1 LALVAVA
8 ALSAAL
14 AAAALKPPTA
24 LAWQPGPAKY
34 GVGER
39 ANVPVKAR
47 DGTVL
52 RANVY
57 YPTNK
62 RNGREASGVFPV
74 ILTQTPYGK
83 DDAKN
88 AGSGSLGQLSGYNP
102 YLVRRGYIDVIA
114 DVRGTGGSTGQWGFF
129 DPVQG
134 RDGATLVNWAAKLAH
149 ADGKVG
155 LYGASY
161 MGINQFETAADAGS
175 RHVKAIFPIIAGNDI
190 YRDTAFAGG
199 FPDIEFGAFYLG
211 MTAALNV
218 VLPFEE
224 HNQNLPT
231 ALADHVRDL
240 KTFDINLL
248 ESIETGGSR
257 AYDESY
263 WQARNPVRYI
273 PQIVRDHIPAF
284 LIGGWYDLFQ
294 RGELLNYS
302 SFQNAFRHRPVLA
315 PMSRTQRVTS
325 RYQLIQGPWY
335 HVTAGQGL
343 DYHGL
348 GMDGVA
354 LAWFDHWL
362 KGINTGITATRTPLH
377 LEDLATS
384 KWYSA
389 SRNPLNQ
396 ATPKTYYLHPN
407 GGLSPSKPPRSSQ
420 PDKLVFTGLE
430 VPCSQAADQWG
441 AGLPQ
446 LVLDYFHAGD
456 PCVSN
461 DHVSPLGPGTRN
473 YLTKPFKRA
482 TTLAGPIGATLYATS
497 TTPDTEWVVHVWDVA
512 PGGSARSL
520 TEGLLEGNQR
530 ALDSA
535 RSWYGPGRRPLLP
548 YHRYTRSSRR
558 PVVPGQVTRYDVE
571 IFPTFDTL
579 KRGHRLRITIETADF
594 PHALP
599 TITQGPGLIGGVY
612 GLEHSRAHP
621 SSVELPLIPGTRGLH
636 PISKGPLP

>member
-1 LALVAVA
+1 LALF
-8 ALSAAL
+8 ALAAL
-14 AAAALKPPTA
+14 AAAFAATALKAPAA
-24 LAWQPGPAKY
+24 LAWQPGPARY

-39 ANVPVKAR
+39 SNVPVKTR

-52 RANVY
+52 RVNVY
-57 YPTNK
+57 YPTDK
-62 RNGREASGVFPV
+62 STGHEAKGAFPV

-83 DDAKN
+83 DDAKY
-88 AGSGSLGQLSGYNP
+88 AGSSSLGQLSGYNP
-102 YLVRRGYIDVIA
+102 YLVQRGYIDVIA
-114 DVRGTGGSTGQWGFF
+114 DVRGTGGSTGRWGFF
-129 DPVQG
+129 DPAQG
-134 RDGATLVNWAAKLAH
+134 RDGATLSNWAATLPH

-155 LYGASY
+155 LFGASY
-161 MGINQFETAADAGS
+161 MGINQFETAADSGS

-199 FPDIEFGAFYLG
+199 FPDVEFGAFYLG

-224 HNQNLPT
+224 GNQNLPT

-240 KTFDINLL
+240 KSFDIKLL
-248 ESIETGGSR
+248 QSIETGGPR
-257 AYDESY
+257 AYDQSY

-273 PQIVRDHIPAF
+273 PRIVRDHIPAF

-302 SFQNAFRHRPVLA
+302 SFQNAFDHRPLLA
-315 PMSRTQRVTS
+315 PMGATQRVTP

-348 GMDGVA
+348 DMDGVA

-362 KGINTGITATRTPLH
+362 KGLNTGITATRTPLH
-377 LEDLATS
+377 LEDLATGR
-384 KWYSA
+384 WYGA
-389 SRNPLNQ
+389 SRYPLNQ

-407 GGLSPSKPPRSSQ
+407 GGLEPSKPPRRAK
-420 PDKLVFTGLE
+420 PDPLVYTGLE

-441 AGLPQ
+441 AGLGQ
-446 LVLDYFHAGD
+446 LALAYFGITD
-456 PCVSN
+456 PCVAN
-461 DHVSPLGPGTRN
+461 DHVSPLGPGTQNFVTR
-473 YLTKPFKRA
+473 PFKQA
-482 TTLAGPIGATLYATS
+482 TTLAGPIGATLYSTS
-497 TTPDTEWVVHVWDVA
+497 TTADTEWVVRVWDVA
-512 PGGSARSL
+512 PDGSARSL

-530 ALDSA
+530 ATESA
-535 RSWYGPGRRPLLP
+535 RTWYGPGGLPLLP
-548 YHRYTRSSRR
+548 YHPYTKSARH
-558 PVVPGQVTRYDVE
+558 PVIPGRVTRYEVE

-579 KRGHRLRITIETADF
+579 RRVHQLRITIETADF
-594 PHALP
+594 PHARP
-599 TITQGPGLIGGVY
+599 TLTQGPGLVGGVY
-612 GLEHSRAHP
+612 ELEHSRPYP
-621 SSVELPLIPGTRGLH
+621 SSVELPIIPGTQGLS